1 MHSPSPRARYSC
13 EFSRSSSATASRV
26 CRGVGLIDLHTSRY
40 QAEIDPPVLSPFDF
54 EGLPQSN
61 SMVVRHYHPGVP
73 FVLHVSNQADLAA
86 LDRQVPSGGPLHA
99 TPGIHLQRGT
109 HTATGLTGPLV
120 AAPAGQLLRA
130 SIRARDDLASRIGH
144 ALRLTELADDPASSR
159 RRKAS
164 GWTCGSVR

>member
-1 MHSPSPRARYSC
+1 MPKFLLR
-13 EFSRSSSATASRV
+13 
-26 CRGVGLIDLHTSRY
+26 
-40 QAEIDPPVLSPFDF
+40 
-54 EGLPQSN
+54 
-61 SMVVRHYHPGVP
+61 
-73 FVLHVSNQADLAA
+73 
-86 LDRQVPSGGPLHA
+86 A
-99 TPGIHLQRGT
+99 TPDIHLQRGA

-130 SIRARDDLASRIGH
+130 PIRSRDDFVSRIEY